1 MNFSTKALE
10 GISTVLAEK
19 IGKLIED
26 EEIKDLEGLE
36 NGIREMLKEV
46 GLQTYEKVLEKED
59 QKLGKRVRCE
69 CGAQAQRISKR
80 GAKVMTVFGWVSYRR
95 SYYGC
100 SRCGEK
106 QNRLDKNWGIHPGE
120 VSPVLGKLLAIAGVD
135 IAFERARRK
144 IKEFLLVEVSD
155 NTIRKQT
162 QLMGQKQVHLEAQW
176 IQDSQNET

>member
-1 MNFSTKALE
+1 MDFSIKALE
-10 GISTVLAEK
+10 EISTVVAEE

-26 EEIKDLEGLE
+26 EEIKDLHGLE
-36 NGIREMLKEV
+36 NGIREMMREV
-46 GLQTYEKVLEKED
+46 GVQTYEKVLEKEER
-59 QKLGKRVRCE
+59 KLGKRVRCE

-80 GAKVMTVFGWVSYRR
+80 AAKLMTVFGWVSYRR

-106 QNRLDKNWGIHPGE
+106 QSRLDKNWDIHPGE

-144 IKEFLLVEVSD
+144 IKEFLLV
-155 NTIRKQT
+155 
-162 QLMGQKQVHLEAQW
+162 
-176 IQDSQNET
+176 